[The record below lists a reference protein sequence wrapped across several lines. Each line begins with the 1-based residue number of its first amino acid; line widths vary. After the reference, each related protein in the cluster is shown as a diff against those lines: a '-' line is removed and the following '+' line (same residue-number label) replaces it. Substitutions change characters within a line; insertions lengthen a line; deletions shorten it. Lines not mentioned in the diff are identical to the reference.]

1 MSTVTDNTSTTIN
14 KKTDNKALFGPL
26 GNYAIAGVIMVSII
40 VTAAIMLNKKLGNA
54 AEHVATIEKEVA
66 ASIAAEQYANQ
77 TAAETTTSI
86 ETASAID
93 TESAIDSEKNEVQNT
108 IETATVAI
116 AAVTTEIAAIVHTS
130 EAPVAEAKAPAAI
143 ETADPVITAEETA
156 SDTGQNPVQL
166 ATIKS
171 ATTEP
176 VNISPIQAP
185 MPQLAAYNND
195 QQWEARIQARKLE
208 QKQHMTEFFERI
220 KSHDSESLEKYKT
233 HQDERVEY
241 LRERIVRQQELIE
254 KLILRNKESYQTR
267 EASMQRYQT
276 YREQMLNRI

>member
-1 MSTVTDNTSTTIN
+1 MSTVTDSSSTTIN

-40 VTAAIMLNKKLGNA
+40 VTAAIMLNKKLGTA
-54 AEHVATIEKEVA
+54 AQHIATIEKEVA
-66 ASIAAEQYANQ
+66 VSIAAEQYVNEP
-77 TAAETTTSI
+77 AAETTTSI

-116 AAVTTEIAAIVHTS
+116 APVITEINAIETS

-143 ETADPVITAEETA
+143 ETADPVITAEETVSA
-156 SDTGQNPVQL
+156 TGQNPVQV
-166 ATIKS
+166 ASIKP
-171 ATTEP
+171 ATTET
-176 VNISPIQAP
+176 VNISPIQVP
-185 MPQLAAYNND
+185 MPQLAAYNAD

-208 QKQHMTEFFERI
+208 QKQYMAESFERI
-220 KSHDSESLEKYKT
+220 KSYESESLEKYKT
-233 HQDERVEY
+233 HQDKRIEY

-254 KLILRNKESYQTR
+254 DLISRNKESYQAR
-267 EASMQRYQT
+267 EANIQRYQT